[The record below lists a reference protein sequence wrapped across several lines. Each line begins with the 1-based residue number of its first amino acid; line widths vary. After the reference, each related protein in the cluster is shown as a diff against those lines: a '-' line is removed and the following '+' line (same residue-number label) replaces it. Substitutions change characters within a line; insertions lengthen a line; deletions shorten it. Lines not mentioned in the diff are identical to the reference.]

1 MIGAT
6 SAYQAGRSL
15 RLKLLAPLAVAC
27 AAIVALSYL
36 GTLSLGSHQALQRLQ
51 QRAEVAA
58 HTVNYAA
65 ETILSETDLQRLVN
79 SLGSERDVNMIVVV
93 GGEPTRVIAAT
104 RNEWIGR
111 LLSELPAEDVG
122 DDLREAI
129 TTRSQSFH
137 YHTAT
142 SEVDCTVPLLISRP
156 SRTMEHGAVM
166 VHINAS
172 TVERQVAFWA
182 AAVAGCFFVLALATF
197 AGVWYLIHR
206 VVLRPVAGIART
218 IRSAGAA
225 GEAPVFSG
233 DELGMLAQTLNESN
247 REIRRWQGELNV
259 RQTVLESVI
268 ESDITGYWDWDIISG
283 RHFYSPAALRML
295 GYRPDEL
302 PQTPETWRS
311 LIHPDDLGPTL
322 DNLRDHVASR
332 GEVPFYNE
340 ARYRHKSG
348 RLVWVICAGR
358 VISWSETGDALRMV
372 GCHVDIT
379 RGKAAERAA
388 ASAQAQAETS
398 LRETNALRQ
407 AIDEHSMLSVADR
420 RGRIIDVNTGFCRI
434 SGYSAEELIGQDH
447 RLVNSGHHPR
457 SFWVD
462 VWRTIS
468 SGRAW
473 RGEVCNRA
481 KDGSCYWVDST
492 IVPYRGADGS
502 IERYVS
508 LRFEIT
514 ARKAAEARLI
524 AAEAEAQAASASK
537 SEFLANMS
545 HEIRTPM
552 TAILGFTELLATDG
566 DCERAPRQRLEYI
579 DTIHRNGEHLLA
591 IINDILDLSKIE
603 AGKMTVERTE
613 TDPVRLV
620 HEVLSLM
627 DVKAAGKGISLRAS
641 FETAVPARMQS
652 DPVRLRQILVNLVG
666 NAIKFTEVGGV
677 RLKVACDP
685 ATQALRIDVADT
697 GIGLTPEQ
705 TGKLF
710 QAFTQADA
718 STTRKFGGTGL
729 GLRISKRLAE
739 MLGGDITVTSEQG
752 SGSTFSLTV
761 ATGPL
766 SGAEMVT
773 ADQAGPVMRETIS
786 YSGVVSSAPET
797 LPLAGLR
804 ILLAED
810 GPDNQRLI
818 SFHLRKAGAEV
829 RIAEN
834 GRTAVE
840 MLTQSGTLG
849 GNLRSPPPVDLVLT
863 DMQMPELDGYGAA
876 RLLRSK
882 GCTLPIV
889 ALTAH
894 AMRGDADKCIQA
906 GCDGYASKP
915 IDRNGLVSACLA
927 ALSVRRPAAA

>member
-1 MIGAT
+1 LSDAS

-27 AAIVALSYL
+27 AAAVVLAYF
-36 GTLSLGSHQALQRLQ
+36 GTLTLGSFQARQRLQ

-79 SLGSERDVNMIVVV
+79 SLGSDRDVNMIVVV

-111 LLSELPAEDVG
+111 LLSELPADDVG

-129 TTRSQSFH
+129 QTRTKNFH
-137 YHTAT
+137 YHRAT
-142 SEVDCTVPLLISRP
+142 SEVDCSVPLLISRP
-156 SRTMEHGAVM
+156 STTMEHGAVM

-172 TVERQVAFWA
+172 SVERQVAFWA
-182 AAVAGCFFVLALATF
+182 AAVAGCSFVLALATF

-218 IRSAGAA
+218 MRSAGAA
-225 GEAPVFSG
+225 GDAPVFSG
-233 DELGMLAQTLNESN
+233 DELGMLAQTLNERN
-247 REIRRWQGELNV
+247 REIRRWKDELSV

-268 ESDITGYWDWDIISG
+268 ESDITGYWDWDIAAG
-283 RHFYSPAALRML
+283 HHYYSPAAMRML
-295 GYRPDEL
+295 GYGPDEL
-302 PQTPETWRS
+302 PPTPDTWRV
-311 LIHPDDLGPTL
+311 LIHPDDLESTRE
-322 DNLRDHVASR
+322 NFRRHVASR

-348 RLVWVICAGR
+348 REVWIIWAGR
-358 VISWSETGDALRMV
+358 VISWSATGEPLRMV
-372 GCHVDIT
+372 GCHIDIT
-379 RGKAAERAA
+379 HGKVAERAA
-388 ASAQAQAETS
+388 ASAQERAEAS
-398 LRETNALRQ
+398 LRETTALRQ

-420 RGRIIDVNTGFCRI
+420 SGRIIDVNTGFCRI
-434 SGYSAEELIGQDH
+434 SGFSAEELIGQDH
-447 RLVNSGHHPR
+447 RLVNSGHHPK

-462 VWRTIS
+462 VWKTIS
-468 SGRAW
+468 SGKAW

-481 KDGSCYWVDST
+481 KDGSLYWVDST
-492 IVPYRGADGS
+492 IVPYRGSNGR
-502 IERYVS
+502 IEKYVS

-514 ARKAAEARLI
+514 ARKEAEARLI

-552 TAILGFTELLATDG
+552 TAILGYTELLAADG
-566 DCERAPRQRLEYI
+566 DRERTPPHRLEYI

-603 AGKMTVERTE
+603 AGKMTVERTA
-613 TDPVRLV
+613 TDPVQLV
-620 HEVLSLM
+620 HDVLSLM
-627 DVKAAGKGISLRAS
+627 DVKAAGKGLTLRAC

-652 DPVRLRQILVNLVG
+652 DPVRLRQILVNLLG
-666 NAIKFTEVGGV
+666 NAIKFTEVGSV
-677 RLKVACDP
+677 TLKVACDP
-685 ATQALRIDVADT
+685 GSQALKIDVVDT
-697 GIGLTPEQ
+697 GIGLSPEQ
-705 TGKLF
+705 TAKLF

-739 MLGGDITVTSEQG
+739 MLGGDIAVTSRQG

-766 SGAEMVT
+766 NDAEMVT
-773 ADQAGPVMRETIS
+773 ADQAAPVMRETARSVGASVI
-786 YSGVVSSAPET
+786 VPET
-797 LPLAGLR
+797 PPLAGLR

-834 GRTAVE
+834 GRIAVE
-840 MLTQSGTLG
+840 MLTQDGTLG
-849 GNLRSPPPVDLVLT
+849 GALLCPPPVDLLLT

-882 GCTLPIV
+882 GCTMPIV

-894 AMRGDADKCIQA
+894 AMSGDADKCIQA

-915 IDRNGLVSACLA
+915 IDRARLVDACLTA
-927 ALSVRRPAAA
+927 ISARRHATT